1 MTKLIRFSLLSVA
14 ALIGAWALTSAPV
27 AGQSKPSMG
36 PPLVITA
43 YGGKTPATPY
53 RSPKTPW
60 GEPDLIGVWSSDDT
74 AGIPMS
80 RPQNCGA
87 QPGSGVTA
95 LPANNP
101 GGFNGR
107 GRGGACYGDRL
118 FLNDEEYAQ
127 RQQQITTRA
136 RQGDDAAVGAFR
148 FDYARRAFAQTS
160 LIVDPP
166 NGQQPAY
173 TPEAFA
179 RAMPR
184 GTYGNGPLDW
194 TTDFSTYE
202 RCITRGV
209 LGSSL
214 NVIYGNGQEISQSP
228 GYVTITYEMIHD
240 TRVIPTDG
248 RAHVS
253 PKIHLL
259 LGNSV
264 GHWEGDELVV
274 ETTNFTNQTAIG
286 VNGNGNRHSTQ
297 LKFIERFKRVAK
309 DVVQYQV
316 TIDDPL
322 TYERPWTMSYPLTP
336 LDGGRIL
343 PYTCHEGNMALTQSL
358 GGERAEDRALAEDLK
373 KGIVRARR
381 PVQDGLG
388 VGGAPVGP
396 GGGGLFGGRGGA
408 PPTPG
413 ADTQEK

>member
-1 MTKLIRFSLLSVA
+1 MNKRLLSLLGTAAVA
-14 ALIGAWALTSAPV
+14 VAVPGLPTLFAQTKSSA
-27 AGQSKPSMG
+27 

-53 RSPKTPW
+53 KSPKTPW

-80 RPQNCGA
+80 RPQNCD
-87 QPGSGVTA
+87 
-95 LPANNP
+95 
-101 GGFNGR
+101 GR
-107 GRGGACYGDRL
+107 GRGGCYGDHL
-118 FLNDEEYAQ
+118 YLSDQDYAQ
-127 RQQQITTRA
+127 REKQVEQRA
-136 RQGDDAAVGAFR
+136 KQGDENAVGAFR
-148 FDYARRAFAQTS
+148 FDYARHAFPQTS

-166 NGQQPAY
+166 DGVQPAY

-209 LGSSL
+209 LGSTL
-214 NVIYGNGQEISQSP
+214 NVIYGNGEEINQSP

-240 TRVIPTDG
+240 TRIIPTDG
-248 RAHVS
+248 RKHLD

-274 ETTNFTNQTAIG
+274 ETTNFTNETAIG
-286 VNGNGNRHSTQ
+286 VNGNGNRHSTE
-297 LKFIERFKRVAK
+297 LKLTERFKRVAK
-309 DVVQYQV
+309 NIVQYQV
-316 TIDDPL
+316 TIDDPK
-322 TYERPWTMSYPLTP
+322 TYVRPWTMSFPLTP

-343 PYTCHEGNMALTQSL
+343 PYTCHEGNMALFQSL

-373 KGIVRARR
+373 KGIVRPRR

-388 VGGAPVGP
+388 VGGAPVAP
-396 GGGGLFGGRGGA
+396 GGNPFGGIGLAGGRGGA
-408 PPTPG
+408 PANPG
-413 ADTQEK
+413 ADTQER

>member
-1 MTKLIRFSLLSVA
+1 MTKLIRFSLLSGA

-53 RSPKTPW
+53 KSPKTPW

-87 QPGSGVTA
+87 QTGSDFTAA
-95 LPANNP
+95 LP
-101 GGFNGR
+101 NGR
-107 GRGGACYGDRL
+107 GRGGCYGDRL
-118 FLNDEEYAQ
+118 YLNDEEFAQ
-127 RQQQITTRA
+127 RQQQITQRA
-136 RQGDDAAVGAFR
+136 KQGDENAVGAFR

-160 LIVDPP
+160 LIVDPA

-173 TPEAFA
+173 TPGAFA
-179 RAMPR
+179 HAMPR

-209 LGSSL
+209 LGSTL
-214 NVIYGNGQEISQSP
+214 NVIYGNGQEITQSP

-248 RAHVS
+248 RAHVN

-373 KGIVRARR
+373 KGIVRPRR

-388 VGGAPVGP
+388 VGGAPAGP
-396 GGGGLFGGRGGA
+396 GGGLFGGGGGRGGA
-408 PPTPG
+408 GGGAPAAPG
-413 ADTQEK
+413 ADTQER

>member
-1 MTKLIRFSLLSVA
+1 MRKGTTYSLLSA
-14 ALIGAWALTSAPV
+14 ALLVGAWTLMGAPV
-27 AGQSKPSMG
+27 AGQAKAPMG

-53 RSPKTPW
+53 KSPKTPW

-80 RPQNCGA
+80 RPQQFA
-87 QPGSGVTA
+87 
-95 LPANNP
+95 
-101 GGFNGR
+101 
-107 GRGGACYGDRL
+107 DRL
-118 FLNDEEYAQ
+118 YQTDEEFA
-127 RQQQITTRA
+127 TRA
-136 RQGDDAAVGAFR
+136 KNIERRAAQGDNDAVGAFR
-148 FDYARRAFAQTS
+148 FDYARRAFRQTS
-160 LIVDPP
+160 LIVDPSD
-166 NGQQPAY
+166 GRQPAY
-173 TPEAFA
+173 KPEAFA
-179 RAMPR
+179 HAMPR

-209 LGSSL
+209 LGSTL
-214 NVIYGNGQEISQSP
+214 NVIYGNGQEINQSP

-248 RAHVS
+248 RPHANS
-253 PKIHLL
+253 KIHLW

-286 VNGNGNRHSTQ
+286 VNGNGNRHSAQ
-297 LKFIERFKRVAK
+297 LKLIERFKRVAK
-309 DVVQYQV
+309 DAVQYQV
-316 TIDDPL
+316 TIDDPQ
-322 TYERPWTMSYPLTP
+322 TYERPWTMSFPLTP

-373 KGIVRARR
+373 KGVVRARR

-388 VGGAPVGP
+388 VGGAPAGP
-396 GGGGLFGGRGGA
+396 GGGLFGGRGGA

-413 ADTQEK
+413 ADTQER

>member
-1 MTKLIRFSLLSVA
+1 MTKRLLRFVSAGAAFAGIVSLA
-14 ALIGAWALTSAPV
+14 SAPV
-27 AGQSKPSMG
+27 FTQTKPST

-43 YGGKTPATPY
+43 YGGKTPAVPY
-53 RSPKTPW
+53 KSPKTPW

-80 RPQNCGA
+80 RPQNFA
-87 QPGSGVTA
+87 
-95 LPANNP
+95 
-101 GGFNGR
+101 
-107 GRGGACYGDRL
+107 DRL
-118 FLNDEEYAQ
+118 YQTDEEFATRTKNITQ
-127 RQQQITTRA
+127 RA
-136 RQGDDAAVGAFR
+136 KQGDENAVGAFR
-148 FDYARRAFAQTS
+148 FDYARRAFPQTS

-166 NGQQPAY
+166 DGRQPAY
-173 TPEAFA
+173 TPESFA

-209 LGSSL
+209 LGSTL
-214 NVIYGNGQEISQSP
+214 NVIYGNGAEIMQSP
-228 GYVTITYEMIHD
+228 GYVTITYEMVHD

-248 RAHVS
+248 RKHVD
-253 PKIHLL
+253 PKIHLI

-274 ETTNFTNQTAIG
+274 ETTNFTDKTAIG

-297 LKFIERFKRVAK
+297 LKLTERFKRVAK

-316 TIDDPL
+316 TIDDPK
-322 TYERPWTMSYPLTP
+322 TYERPWTMSFPLTP

-343 PYTCHEGNMALTQSL
+343 PYTCHEGNMALFQSL

-373 KGIVRARR
+373 KGIVRPRR

-388 VGGAPVGP
+388 VGGAPVVP
-396 GGGGLFGGRGGA
+396 GGNPFGGIGQGGGRGG
-408 PPTPG
+408 PPPATPG
-413 ADTQEK
+413 ADTQER

>member
-1 MTKLIRFSLLSVA
+1 MTKRRLSFVGAAAAVA
-14 ALIGAWALTSAPV
+14 GVWALTSTSVFTQTQTSGA
-27 AGQSKPSMG
+27 

-43 YGGKTPATPY
+43 YGGKTPAVPY
-53 RSPKTPW
+53 KSPKTPW
-60 GEPDLIGVWSSDDT
+60 GEPDLIGVWSSDDS
-74 AGIPMS
+74 AGIGMS
-80 RPQNCGA
+80 RQQNCD
-87 QPGSGVTA
+87 
-95 LPANNP
+95 
-101 GGFNGR
+101 GR
-107 GRGGACYGDRL
+107 GRGACYGDRL
-118 FLNDEEYAQ
+118 YLTDQEFAT
-127 RQQQITTRA
+127 RQQQITQRA
-136 RQGDDAAVGAFR
+136 KQGDENAVGAFR

-166 NGQQPAY
+166 NGVQPAY

-209 LGSSL
+209 LGSTL
-214 NVIYGNGQEISQSP
+214 NVIYGNGAEINQSP

-248 RAHVS
+248 RRHVG
-253 PKIHLL
+253 PNIHLL
-259 LGNSV
+259 LGNAV

-297 LKFIERFKRVAK
+297 LKLTERLKRVAK
-309 DVVQYQV
+309 DTVQYQV
-316 TIDDPL
+316 TIDDPQ
-322 TYERPWTMSYPLTP
+322 TYERPWTMSFPLTP
-336 LDGGRIL
+336 LDGNRIL

-373 KGIVRARR
+373 KGIVRPRR

-388 VGGAPVGP
+388 VGGAPAGP
-396 GGGGLFGGRGGA
+396 GGGFGLGGGRGAGGGA
-408 PPTPG
+408 PVTPG
-413 ADTQEK
+413 ADTQER

>member
-1 MTKLIRFSLLSVA
+1 MAVGVLFAATMAAQSHPEVA
-14 ALIGAWALTSAPV
+14 DPGKAWT
-27 AGQSKPSMG
+27 Q
-36 PPLVITA
+36 
-43 YGGKTPATPY
+43 
-53 RSPKTPW
+53 KTPW
-60 GEPDLIGVWSSDDT
+60 GDPDLSGAWTSDD
-74 AGIPMS
+74 M
-80 RPQNCGA
+80 R
-87 QPGSGVTA
+87 GVPRERAAEYTTRRYLTDEEFNKRA
-95 LPANNP
+95 AADTQGRDREAKRS
-101 GGFNGR
+101 GGFR
-107 GRGGACYGDRL
+107 
-118 FLNDEEYAQ
+118 ND
-127 RQQQITTRA
+127 TGTRT
-136 RQGDDAAVGAFR
+136 FR
-148 FDYARRAFAQTS
+148 QTS
-160 LIVDPP
+160 LVIDPP
-166 NGQQPAY
+166 DGHIPAF
-173 TPEAFA
+173 TPWAESR
-179 RAMPR
+179 RATRDR
-184 GTYGNGPLDW
+184 GSFGEGPFDSPA
-194 TTDFSTYE
+194 DFTLYD

-209 LGSSL
+209 IGSML
-214 NVIYGNGQEISQSP
+214 PVIYGNGNRWSQSP
-228 GYVTITYEMIHD
+228 GYLTITYEMIHD

-248 RAHVS
+248 RPHTGS
-253 PKIHLL
+253 KIHLW

-297 LKFIERFKRVAK
+297 LKLIERFKRVAK
-309 DVVQYQV
+309 NVVQYQV

-322 TYERPWTMSYPLTP
+322 TYERPWTMSFPLTP

-413 ADTQEK
+413 ADTQER

>member
-1 MTKLIRFSLLSVA
+1 MTKLIRFSLLSGA
-14 ALIGAWALTSAPV
+14 ALIGAWALTSSPV
-27 AGQSKPSMG
+27 AGQSKPNMG

-53 RSPKTPW
+53 KSPKTPW

-87 QPGSGVTA
+87 QTGSGVTA
-95 LPANNP
+95 APANNP
-101 GGFNGR
+101 AGFNGR
-107 GRGGACYGDRL
+107 GRGGCYGDRL
-118 FLNDEEYAQ
+118 YLNDEEYAQ
-127 RQQQITTRA
+127 RQQQITQRA
-136 RQGDDAAVGAFR
+136 KQGDENAVGAFR

-173 TPEAFA
+173 APGAFA
-179 RAMPR
+179 HAMPR

-209 LGSSL
+209 LGSTL
-214 NVIYGNGQEISQSP
+214 NVIYGNGQEINQSP

-248 RAHVS
+248 RAHVD
-253 PKIHLL
+253 PKIHLW

-264 GHWEGDELVV
+264 GHWEGDEFVV

-297 LKFIERFKRVAK
+297 LKLIERFKRVAR

-316 TIDDPL
+316 TIEDPQ
-322 TYERPWTMSYPLTP
+322 TYERPWTMSFPLTP

-373 KGIVRARR
+373 KGIVRERR

-388 VGGAPVGP
+388 VGGAPAGP
-396 GGGGLFGGRGGA
+396 GGGLFGGRGGA
-408 PPTPG
+408 PAAPG
-413 ADTQEK
+413 ADTQER

>member
-1 MTKLIRFSLLSVA
+1 MSKGTLFTVVSA
-14 ALIGAWALTSAPV
+14 TALVGAWILMGVPT
-27 AGQSKPSMG
+27 AGQTKPSMG

-43 YGGKTPATPY
+43 YGGKTQATPY
-53 RSPKTPW
+53 KSPKTPW
-60 GEPDLIGVWSSDDT
+60 GEPDLVGVWSSDDG

-80 RPQNCGA
+80 RPQNCD
-87 QPGSGVTA
+87 
-95 LPANNP
+95 
-101 GGFNGR
+101 GR
-107 GRGGACYGDRL
+107 GRGACYGDRL
-118 FLNDEEYAQ
+118 YLNDEEFTQRQKQIAQ
-127 RQQQITTRA
+127 RA
-136 RQGDDAAVGAFR
+136 KQGDENAVGAFR

-160 LIVDPP
+160 LVVDPP

-173 TPEAFA
+173 TPESFA

-209 LGSSL
+209 LGSTL
-214 NVIYGNGQEISQSP
+214 NVIYGNGQEIQQSP

-248 RAHVS
+248 RPHVN
-253 PKIHLL
+253 PKIQLI

-274 ETTNFTNQTAIG
+274 ETTNFTNKTAIG

-297 LKFIERFKRVAK
+297 LNFIERIKRVAK
-309 DVVQYQV
+309 DIVQYQV

-322 TYERPWTMSYPLTP
+322 TYERPWTMSFPLTP

-373 KGIVRARR
+373 KGVVRARR

-388 VGGAPVGP
+388 VGGAPAVP
-396 GGGGLFGGRGGA
+396 GGGLFGGRGGA
-408 PPTPG
+408 PAGAPATPG
-413 ADTQEK
+413 ADTQER

>member
-1 MTKLIRFSLLSVA
+1 MTKRRLSFVGAAAAVA
-14 ALIGAWALTSAPV
+14 GVWALTSTSVFTQTKTSGA
-27 AGQSKPSMG
+27 

-43 YGGKTPATPY
+43 YGGKTPAVPY
-53 RSPKTPW
+53 KSPKTPW
-60 GEPDLIGVWSSDDT
+60 GEPDLIGVWSSDDS
-74 AGIPMS
+74 AGIGMS
-80 RPQNCGA
+80 RQQNCD
-87 QPGSGVTA
+87 
-95 LPANNP
+95 
-101 GGFNGR
+101 GR
-107 GRGGACYGDRL
+107 GRGACYGDRL
-118 FLNDEEYAQ
+118 YLTDQEFAT
-127 RQQQITTRA
+127 RQQQITQRA
-136 RQGDDAAVGAFR
+136 KQGDENAVGAFR

-166 NGQQPAY
+166 NGVQPAY

-209 LGSSL
+209 LGSTL
-214 NVIYGNGQEISQSP
+214 NVIYGNGAEINQSP

-248 RAHVS
+248 RRHVG
-253 PKIHLL
+253 PNIHLL
-259 LGNSV
+259 LGNAV

-297 LKFIERFKRVAK
+297 LKLTERLKRVAK
-309 DVVQYQV
+309 DTVQYQV
-316 TIDDPL
+316 TIDDPQ
-322 TYERPWTMSYPLTP
+322 TYERPWTMSFPLTP
-336 LDGGRIL
+336 LDGNRIL

-373 KGIVRARR
+373 KGIVRPRR

-388 VGGAPVGP
+388 VGGAPAGP
-396 GGGGLFGGRGGA
+396 GGGFGLGGGRGAGGGA
-408 PPTPG
+408 PVTPG
-413 ADTQEK
+413 ADTQER

>member
-1 MTKLIRFSLLSVA
+1 MNKRLLSLLGFA
-14 ALIGAWALTSAPV
+14 ALAGTWSVMSTV
-27 AGQSKPSMG
+27 ASMQTKSTA

-53 RSPKTPW
+53 KSPKTPW

-80 RPQNCGA
+80 RPQNCNGPATGA
-87 QPGSGVTA
+87 GAGVGPGA
-95 LPANNP
+95 
-101 GGFNGR
+101 
-107 GRGGACYGDRL
+107 GRGGCFGDRL
-118 FLNDEEYAQ
+118 FLTDEEFAARQ
-127 RQQQITTRA
+127 RQITQRA
-136 RQGDDAAVGAFR
+136 KQGDEAAVGAFR

-173 TPEAFA
+173 TPEAFTH
-179 RAMPR
+179 AMPR

-209 LGSSL
+209 LGSQL
-214 NVIYGNGQEISQSP
+214 NVIYGNGSEINQSP

-248 RAHVS
+248 RPHVGS
-253 PKIHLL
+253 KIRQL

-274 ETTNFTNQTAIG
+274 ETTNFTNETAIG
-286 VNGNGNRHSTQ
+286 VNGNGNRHSPD
-297 LKFIERFKRVAK
+297 LKLIERIKRVAK

-316 TIDDPL
+316 TIEDPK
-322 TYERPWTMSYPLTP
+322 TYERPWTMSFPLTP
-336 LDGGRIL
+336 LDGNRIL

-373 KGIVRARR
+373 KGVVRPRR

-388 VGGAPVGP
+388 VGGAPAAP
-396 GGGGLFGGRGGA
+396 GGGLFGGPPPGGGRGGA
-408 PPTPG
+408 PSTPG
-413 ADTQEK
+413 ADTQER

>member
-1 MTKLIRFSLLSVA
+1 MTKGIQYSV
-14 ALIGAWALTSAPV
+14 LGGAVLVGVWALTSAPV
-27 AGQSKPSMG
+27 AGQAKAPMG

-53 RSPKTPW
+53 KSPKTPW
-60 GEPDLIGVWSSDDT
+60 GEPDLVGVWSSDDT

-80 RPQNCGA
+80 RPQNCD
-87 QPGSGVTA
+87 
-95 LPANNP
+95 
-101 GGFNGR
+101 GR
-107 GRGGACYGDRL
+107 GRGACYGDRL
-118 FLNDEEYAQ
+118 YLTGEEYAQ
-127 RQQQITTRA
+127 RQQQITQRA
-136 RQGDDAAVGAFR
+136 KQGDENAVGAFR

-173 TPEAFA
+173 TAEAFA
-179 RAMPR
+179 HAMPR

-209 LGSSL
+209 LGSTL
-214 NVIYGNGQEISQSP
+214 NVIYGNGAEISQSP

-248 RAHVS
+248 RAHVN
-253 PKIHLL
+253 PKIQLF

-274 ETTNFTNQTAIG
+274 ETTNFTNKTAIG

-297 LKFIERFKRVAK
+297 LKLIERFKRAAK
-309 DVVQYQV
+309 DIVQYQV
-316 TIDDPL
+316 TVEDPQ
-322 TYERPWTMSYPLTP
+322 TYERPWTMSFPLTP

-388 VGGAPVGP
+388 VGGAPAGP
-396 GGGGLFGGRGGA
+396 GGGFGFGGGRAGA

-413 ADTQEK
+413 ADTQER

>member
-1 MTKLIRFSLLSVA
+1 MSKGIAYSSLSGAVLV
-14 ALIGAWALTSAPV
+14 GAWTLMSAPI
-27 AGQSKPSMG
+27 AGQAKAPMG
-36 PPLVITA
+36 PPLVITS

-53 RSPKTPW
+53 KSPKTPW

-80 RPQNCGA
+80 RPQNCD
-87 QPGSGVTA
+87 
-95 LPANNP
+95 
-101 GGFNGR
+101 GR
-107 GRGGACYGDRL
+107 GRGACYGDRL

-127 RQQQITTRA
+127 RQQQITQRA
-136 RQGDDAAVGAFR
+136 KQGDENAVGAFR

-179 RAMPR
+179 HAMPR

-194 TTDFSTYE
+194 ATDFSTYE

-209 LGSSL
+209 LGSTL

-248 RAHVS
+248 RKHVD
-253 PKIHLL
+253 PKIRLI

-274 ETTNFTNQTAIG
+274 ETTNFTDKTAIG

-297 LKFIERFKRVAK
+297 LKFIERIKRVAK
-309 DVVQYQV
+309 DIVQYQV

-322 TYERPWTMSYPLTP
+322 TYERPWTMSFPLTP

-343 PYTCHEGNMALTQSL
+343 PYTCHEGNMAILQSL

-388 VGGAPVGP
+388 VGGAPAGP
-396 GGGGLFGGRGGA
+396 GGGLFGGRGGGA

-413 ADTQEK
+413 ADTQER

>member
-1 MTKLIRFSLLSVA
+1 MTKLIRFSLLSGA

-53 RSPKTPW
+53 KSPKTPW

-87 QPGSGVTA
+87 QTGSDFTAA
-95 LPANNP
+95 LP
-101 GGFNGR
+101 NGR
-107 GRGGACYGDRL
+107 GRGGCYGDRL
-118 FLNDEEYAQ
+118 YLNDEEFAQ
-127 RQQQITTRA
+127 RQQQITQRA
-136 RQGDDAAVGAFR
+136 KQGDENAVGAFR

-160 LIVDPP
+160 LIVDPA

-173 TPEAFA
+173 TPGAFA
-179 RAMPR
+179 HAMPR

-248 RAHVS
+248 RSHVN
-253 PKIHLL
+253 PKIHLW

-274 ETTNFTNQTAIG
+274 ETTNFTNETAIG

-297 LKFIERFKRVAK
+297 LKLIERFRRVAK

-316 TIDDPL
+316 TIEDPQ
-322 TYERPWTMSYPLTP
+322 TYERPWTMSFPLTP

-373 KGIVRARR
+373 NGKVRPRR

-388 VGGAPVGP
+388 VGGAPAGP
-396 GGGGLFGGRGGA
+396 GGGLFGGRGGA

-413 ADTQEK
+413 ADTQER

>member
-1 MTKLIRFSLLSVA
+1 MNRRLLSFTAGATAFA
-14 ALIGAWALTSAPV
+14 AVWAVTSTHVFTQTKAST
-27 AGQSKPSMG
+27 A

-53 RSPKTPW
+53 KSPKTPW

-80 RPQNCGA
+80 RPQN
-87 QPGSGVTA
+87 
-95 LPANNP
+95 
-101 GGFNGR
+101 F
-107 GRGGACYGDRL
+107 GDRL
-118 FLNDEEYAQ
+118 YQTDEEFATRSKNIQQ
-127 RQQQITTRA
+127 RA
-136 RQGDDAAVGAFR
+136 KQGDENAVGAFR
-148 FDYARRAFAQTS
+148 FDYARRAFPQTS

-166 NGQQPAY
+166 DGRQPAY
-173 TPEAFA
+173 TPEAFTH
-179 RAMPR
+179 AMPR

-209 LGSSL
+209 LGSTL
-214 NVIYGNGQEISQSP
+214 NVIYGNGAEINQSP

-240 TRVIPTDG
+240 TRVIPTDN
-248 RAHVS
+248 RRHVG
-253 PKIHLL
+253 PNIHLL

-274 ETTNFTNQTAIG
+274 ETTNFTNETAIG
-286 VNGNGNRHSTQ
+286 VNGNGNRHSPD
-297 LKFIERFKRVAK
+297 LKLIERFKRVAK
-309 DVVQYQV
+309 DIVQYQV
-316 TIDDPL
+316 TIEDSK
-322 TYERPWTMSYPLTP
+322 TYERPWTMSFPLTP

-373 KGIVRARR
+373 KGIVRPRR

-388 VGGAPVGP
+388 VGGAPAGP
-396 GGGGLFGGRGGA
+396 GGGLFGGGGGRGGA
-408 PPTPG
+408 PVGAPATPG
-413 ADTQEK
+413 ADTQER

>member
-1 MTKLIRFSLLSVA
+1 MSKRLLSLLA
-14 ALIGAWALTSAPV
+14 AGAGLVGISGLGSTTVFTQTKSTA
-27 AGQSKPSMG
+27 

-43 YGGKTPATPY
+43 YGTKPPVPPY

-80 RPQNCGA
+80 RPA
-87 QPGSGVTA
+87 SFA
-95 LPANNP
+95 
-101 GGFNGR
+101 
-107 GRGGACYGDRL
+107 DRL
-118 FLNDEEYAQ
+118 YQTDEEYATRSKNITQ
-127 RQQQITTRA
+127 RA
-136 RQGDDAAVGAFR
+136 KQGDEAAVGAFR
-148 FDYARRAFAQTS
+148 FDYARRAFPQTS

-166 NGQQPAY
+166 DGRQPAY
-173 TPEAFA
+173 TAAAFA

-209 LGSSL
+209 LGSTL
-214 NVIYGNGQEISQSP
+214 NVIYGNGAEINQSP

-248 RAHVS
+248 RRHVG
-253 PKIHLL
+253 PNIHMI

-274 ETTNFTNQTAIG
+274 ETTNFTDKTAIG

-297 LKFIERFKRVAK
+297 LKLTERIKRVAK

-322 TYERPWTMSYPLTP
+322 TYERPWTMSFPLTP
-336 LDGGRIL
+336 LDGNRIL
-343 PYTCHEGNMALTQSL
+343 PYTCHEGNMALFQSL

-373 KGIVRARR
+373 KGIVRPRR

-388 VGGAPVGP
+388 VGGAPAGP
-396 GGGGLFGGRGGA
+396 GGGLFGGGPGGGRGG
-408 PPTPG
+408 PPPATPG
-413 ADTQEK
+413 ADTQDR